1 MLFLY
6 GMGLGSVS
14 LHLCEVSGKVWA
26 WRLQPEKVSC
36 LQNHMDYELMDE
48 PTLDFLKDVPIA
60 KVLYCISDSTDE
72 LWCIEKGI
80 PADLKVGTSTTFR
93 SGRYLEFNPKG
104 VDKGAGLQQ
113 LAELLGVDLADTIA
127 VGDAANDA
135 SMVAAASVGVCVA
148 NARDGLDQVAN
159 YQAQSTNDDGM
170 LKEILEKIVLPAA
183 GE

>member
-1 MLFLY
+1 
-6 GMGLGSVS
+6 
-14 LHLCEVSGKVWA
+14 
-26 WRLQPEKVSC
+26 
-36 LQNHMDYELMDE
+36 MDYELMDE

-93 SGRYLEFNPKG
+93 SERYLEFNPKD

-113 LAELLGVDLADTIA
+113 LAELLDVDLADTIA

-148 NARDGLDQVAN
+148 NAHDGLDQVAN